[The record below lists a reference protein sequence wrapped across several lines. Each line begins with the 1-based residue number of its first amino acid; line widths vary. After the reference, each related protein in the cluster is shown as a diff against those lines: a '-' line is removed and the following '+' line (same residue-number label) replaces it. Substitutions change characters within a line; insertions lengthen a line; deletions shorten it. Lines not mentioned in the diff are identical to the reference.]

1 MTINNRI
8 RILIELLAEG
18 KQRRFAEKAGLN
30 AAAVNGIIG
39 KKASDPTF
47 STLKKIIDAYPDID
61 LTWLMKGEGRPL
73 TTSGD
78 SCDSI
83 PVSESTSARYAESLS
98 KVKNSHYLTSNL
110 KIIRN
115 HIHATQE
122 SFGRM
127 FGVTRDAIA
136 SYERGF
142 KPKLPFLN
150 DLISYFNIS
159 LDDLTEFDIKEHPE
173 VLEKISAQDQ
183 ESSKNKK

>member
-61 LTWLMKGEGRPL
+61 LNWLMKGEGKPL

-78 SCDSI
+78 SGEVN
-83 PVSESTSARYAESLS
+83 PVPESVSGYAESLS
-98 KVKNSHYLTSNL
+98 KIKNSPYLTSNL

-115 HIHATQE
+115 HIHATQG
-122 SFGRM
+122 SFGRI
-127 FGVTRDAIA
+127 FGVTRDVIA
-136 SYERGF
+136 SHERGF

-150 DLISYFNIS
+150 ALMEYFNIT
-159 LDDLTEFDIKEHPE
+159 LDELTEYDLTEQREI
-173 VLEKISAQDQ
+173 LEKISVWDK
-183 ESSKNKK
+183 EEKETGN

>member
-47 STLKKIIDAYPDID
+47 STLKKIIDAYPDIE
-61 LTWLMKGEGRPL
+61 LNWLMKGEGKPL
-73 TTSGD
+73 TTSDDSGD
-78 SCDSI
+78 SV
-83 PVSESTSARYAESLS
+83 PVSESTSAGYAESLS
-98 KVKNSHYLTSNL
+98 KIKNSPYLTSNL

-127 FGVTRDAIA
+127 FGVTRDVIA
-136 SYERGF
+136 SCERGF

-150 DLISYFNIS
+150 DLTEYFSIT
-159 LDDLTEFDIKEHPE
+159 LEALTEYDLKEHPE
-173 VLEKISAQDQ
+173 LLGKNFIQDKNNEKG
-183 ESSKNKK
+183 KK